1 MYFDQQSLIQKQ
13 LESLSKDDDYSPQ
26 KSSSSPRR
34 KYKPRLKKTPSPIK
48 PTSNM
53 KRQPS
58 FDKSIIG
65 RPYVLSDATD
75 SQRTDDAFDDDHD
88 SDHEY
93 YLKTHLST
101 FKKPQI
107 SQSFQTPLL
116 NATTL
121 AGKVSTN
128 SERQCFET
136 PSKPDESTEDEEV
149 DENLEIL
156 KMKEIEMLRIHD
168 ERQRQEAS
176 LERQKRIKDQIEKKA
191 ELQQLIKTKTIVLGN
206 NIACDAIKPP
216 VTKECLNIKEKENI
230 EEINTPDK
238 ADMKRNNKKPMPGS
252 NTINDLSRLM
262 KRKSSE
268 THEEKVDLKIKRQIT
283 NFGSSENSND
293 HFGAKRRINDE
304 DIIGMPDLKRTRSID
319 GAKLRS
325 KNFIM
330 PLQRQI
336 VQEPTLR
343 EVQIKN
349 KLESRGSSKLVTNA
363 KREPA
368 IKPKSAVVSQAS
380 THGDSERWK
389 KSWRQV
395 LAENKTIT
403 VIRDVSQKMTYNEE
417 KLLSVVQAGF
427 LSLGSNISP
436 ELSDR
441 TFILVIGSE
450 ANDVHCP
457 RLKESIIQAQ
467 RRGCKVWNLQKSRRF
482 FKHLDIEVEEME
494 KDYEM
499 MRYIDYAK
507 YKKMAVK
514 VIEPVV
520 EGKGPQVNKLNEY
533 LSMESKIGN
542 LDRDIAAKREDYHYF
557 ADDKPH
563 MYVYYKSQQF
573 APIISM
579 EWKCPT
585 TVDEIFKD
593 KSDLDSL
600 PYPAIKYSYNG
611 RSPFARRDKEE
622 ILYQR
627 AFKLNSRGKEPIHI
641 QRYSDPN
648 QKTVTRKLIKHRY
661 EKDLLRDDY
670 ALMIRRLYSES
681 SVPNPNNNVYFFD
694 SYYEKKTDMWTPF
707 NNTLSKMYCDADV
720 YEEKKNL
727 SLTLKHHNESFNT
740 SENITLQSPHAEKP
754 QQWANG
760 TQSPSKDGTTKYE
773 EAENTTQRPV
783 LQRVNT
789 QHMSEMKA
797 SGVLVGTNMGTG
809 TGNGLQPVKNSVISA
824 QMKVLQKRQL
834 VLQKQ
839 MAMQKQQ
846 QRKDDG
852 KSRNGYC
859 EGCRVKYDDY
869 DKHTK
874 SERHISYRN
883 DDRNFSGIDELI
895 RMISV

>member
-1 MYFDQQSLIQKQ
+1 MFLDQQSLIQKQ
-13 LESLSKDDDYSPQ
+13 LDSLSKDDDYSPT
-26 KSSSSPRR
+26 KASSSPRR
-34 KYKPRLKKTPSPIK
+34 KYKPRLKKTPSPMK
-48 PTSNM
+48 SASNM
-53 KRQPS
+53 RRQPS

-65 RPYVLSDATD
+65 RPYVSSDATD

-93 YLKTHLST
+93 YMKTHLST
-101 FKKPQI
+101 FKKPEV
-107 SQSFQTPLL
+107 SQSIQAPVL
-116 NATTL
+116 NAISVV
-121 AGKVSTN
+121 GKILN
-128 SERQCFET
+128 NAEGQCFET
-136 PSKPDESTEDEEV
+136 PNKADESTEDEEV
-149 DENLEIL
+149 DENLELL

-176 LERQKRIKDQIEKKA
+176 LERQKKIKDQIEKKA
-191 ELQQLIKTKTIVLGN
+191 ELQQLNKTKAIVLGN
-206 NIACDAIKPP
+206 NTTKAS
-216 VTKECLNIKEKENI
+216 VTKESINIKEKENI
-230 EEINTPDK
+230 QEIITPDK
-238 ADMKRNNKKPMPGS
+238 PDIKRNDKRTMLGS
-252 NTINDLSRLM
+252 NTINDLNKLM

-268 THEEKVDLKIKRQIT
+268 TYEEKFDLKIKKQIT
-283 NFGSSENSND
+283 NFGSSENNND
-293 HFGAKRRINDE
+293 HFGVKRRINDK

-330 PLQRQI
+330 PLQKPM
-336 VQEPTLR
+336 VPEPTLK
-343 EVQIKN
+343 EVQVKS
-349 KLESRGSSKLVTNA
+349 KPESRGPAKVITIA
-363 KREPA
+363 KREPVV
-368 IKPKSAVVSQAS
+368 KPKSVVVSQTS
-380 THGDSERWK
+380 TQGDSERWK

-427 LSLGSNISP
+427 LSLGSTISP

-450 ANDVHCP
+450 ANDVQCP
-457 RLKESIIQAQ
+457 KMKETINQAQ

-507 YKKMAVK
+507 YKKKMTVK
-514 VIEPVV
+514 APEPVV
-520 EGKGPQVNKLNEY
+520 VESKGPQVNKLNEY
-533 LSMESKIGN
+533 LTMESKIGN

-557 ADDKPH
+557 ADEKPH
-563 MYVYYKSQQF
+563 MYVYYKNQQF

-585 TVDEIFKD
+585 NEDDIFKD
-593 KSDLDSL
+593 KCDLDSL

-622 ILYQR
+622 IMYQR
-627 AFKLNSRGKEPIHI
+627 AFKLNTRGKEPIHI

-670 ALMIRRLYSES
+670 ALMIRRLYSETS
-681 SVPNPNNNVYFFD
+681 IPNPDNNVYFFD
-694 SYYEKKTDMWTPF
+694 SYYEKETEMWTPF
-707 NNTLSKMYCDADV
+707 NNTLSKMYCDTDV

-727 SLTLKHHNESFNT
+727 SMTMKHHNESFNT
-740 SENITLQSPHAEKP
+740 SENITLQSPVPEKP

-773 EAENTTQRPV
+773 EAENITQRPV

-846 QRKDDG
+846 QKKDDG
-852 KSRNGYC
+852 KSKNGYC

-874 SERHISYRN
+874 SERHVNYRN